1 MICRHIMQTPAPSR
15 FDSDAVLT
23 TIGGYALAIS
33 RALEH
38 NGIDSARIFHA
49 AGIDPSLMKN
59 DPMMLAAGRHD
70 GQAL

>member
-1 MICRHIMQTPAPSR
+1 MQRITPSR

-38 NGIDSARIFHA
+38 NGVDSARIFQA
-49 AGIDPSLMKN
+49 AGIEPSLMKKRPH
-59 DPMMLAAGRHD
+59 DEAAGRHD